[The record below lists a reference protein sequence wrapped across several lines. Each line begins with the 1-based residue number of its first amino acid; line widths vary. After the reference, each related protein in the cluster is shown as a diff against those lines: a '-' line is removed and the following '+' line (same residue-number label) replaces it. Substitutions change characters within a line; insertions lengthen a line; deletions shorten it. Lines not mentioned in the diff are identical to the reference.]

1 MLPRP
6 LQNLYEMM
14 DGVLPLALAVTTI
27 RTVYEFEQEDWI
39 IRFGGESVTQS
50 LRTTRF

>member
-27 RTVYEFEQEDWI
+27 RTVYKFEQADWI